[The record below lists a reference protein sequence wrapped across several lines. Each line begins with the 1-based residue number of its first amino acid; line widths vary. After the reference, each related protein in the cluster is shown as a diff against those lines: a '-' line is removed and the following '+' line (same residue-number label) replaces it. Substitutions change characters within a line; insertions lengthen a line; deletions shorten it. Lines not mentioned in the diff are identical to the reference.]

1 MLSTYVIFAI
11 FIFETFYLDEI
22 MLSIISLLACGSMHN
37 ARPLEKGQN
46 AVGLSFGGPMVNFA
60 EKNIPL
66 PNAIVQVKQ
75 GMGTSSSHSWD
86 IQYGL
91 NLTAIAFDQIGAQL
105 GGSYLISP
113 QQGISPAWSVATTMY
128 AYNNFISTDNAYG
141 KGMWV
146 ANQTETTLSWN
157 WKTHLLYTGFS
168 QTTDVKRPS
177 LLLSPF
183 VGIAFSDGD
192 RQSKPSSFQIEL
204 RHYAAG
210 RSPNIG
216 FVDWYD
222 PTSSGAMGLQ
232 LTYAYLFTSKNRGGS
247 TKQQSV
253 DSKKEGEQ

>member
-1 MLSTYVIFAI
+1 
-11 FIFETFYLDEI
+11 
-22 MLSIISLLACGSMHN
+22 MLSIIFFMACGSMHN
-37 ARPLEKGQN
+37 ARPLEKGQK
-46 AVGLSFGGPMVNFA
+46 AVGVSFGGPMVNFA

-75 GMGTSSSHSWD
+75 GMGNSPTHTWD

-91 NLTAIAFDQIGAQL
+91 NLTAIAFDQIGGQF
-105 GGSYLISP
+105 GSSYLIAP
-113 QQGISPAWSVATTMY
+113 QKGISPAWSIASTIY
-128 AYNNFISTDNAYG
+128 AYNNFISTDGSYG
-141 KGMWV
+141 KGVWV
-146 ANQTETTLSWN
+146 ANQSETTFSWK
-157 WKTHLLYTGFS
+157 WKTHLVYTGIS

-192 RQSKPSSFQIEL
+192 RKSKPSSFQIEL

-222 PTSSGAMGLQ
+222 PTGSGAMGLQ
-232 LTYAYLFTSKNRGGS
+232 LTYAYLFTSKSRGASIKKQS
-247 TKQQSV
+247 T
-253 DSKKEGEQ
+253 DTKKEGVQ